1 MERDLWL
8 IWNMEDGGSGTGVV
22 YEIDL
27 SETLDIVKIIKM
39 QIQYCFCFE
48 YLISD

>member
-1 MERDLWL
+1 MADSS
-8 IWNMEDGGSGTGVV
+8 NGVV
-22 YEIDL
+22 YEVDF

-39 QIQYCFCFE
+39 QIQYCFSFE